1 MKGDKAMKTRKIIMK
16 DMHNMETEILKYELR
31 INLMRK
37 ASKRFAKRGDS
48 LKVSIVDA
56 LIHNEQKQKAY
67 HEGILTGYKLALTL
81 MK

>member
-1 MKGDKAMKTRKIIMK
+1 MKTRKVMMKIIRT
-16 DMHNMETEILKYELR
+16 MENESLRYDLK
-31 INLMRK
+31 IDLMRK
-37 ASKRFAKRGDS
+37 TSKRFAKRGDS

>member
-1 MKGDKAMKTRKIIMK
+1 MKTRKIIMK

-37 ASKRFAKRGDS
+37 VSKRFAKRGDS
-48 LKVSIVDA
+48 LKVNITEA
-56 LIHNEQKQKAY
+56 LMHNEQKQKAY

>member
-48 LKVSIVDA
+48 LKVSIVEA

>member
-1 MKGDKAMKTRKIIMK
+1 MKTRKVMMKIIHK
-16 DMHNMETEILKYELR
+16 MEIENLAYDLK
-31 INLMRK
+31 IDLMRK

-48 LKVSIVDA
+48 LKVNIVEA
-56 LIHNEQKQKAY
+56 LIHNEQKQKMY

>member
-1 MKGDKAMKTRKIIMK
+1 MKTRKIIMK

-37 ASKRFAKRGDS
+37 ASKQFAKRGDS
-48 LKVSIVDA
+48 LKVNITDA

>member
-1 MKGDKAMKTRKIIMK
+1 MKTRKVMMKIIRT
-16 DMHNMETEILKYELR
+16 MENESLRYDLK
-31 INLMRK
+31 IDLMRK
-37 ASKRFAKRGDS
+37 ASKRFAKRSDS

>member
-48 LKVSIVDA
+48 LKVNITEA
-56 LIHNEQKQKAY
+56 LMHNEQKQKAY

>member
-1 MKGDKAMKTRKIIMK
+1 MKTRKVMMKIIR
-16 DMHNMETEILKYELR
+16 NMENENLRYDLK
-31 INLMRK
+31 IDLMRK
-37 ASKRFAKRGDS
+37 TSKRFARRGDS

>member
-1 MKGDKAMKTRKIIMK
+1 MKTRKVMMKIIRT
-16 DMHNMETEILKYELR
+16 MENESLRYDLK
-31 INLMRK
+31 IDLMRK
-37 ASKRFAKRGDS
+37 VSKRFAKRGDS

-56 LIHNEQKQKAY
+56 LIHNEQKQKSY

>member
-1 MKGDKAMKTRKIIMK
+1 MKTRRIMMKVINKMELENLTHDLKI
-16 DMHNMETEILKYELR
+16 D
-31 INLMRK
+31 LMRK

-48 LKVSIVDA
+48 LKVNIVDA

-67 HEGILTGYKLALTL
+67 HEGILTGYKTALIL

>member
-1 MKGDKAMKTRKIIMK
+1 MKTRKVMMKIIR
-16 DMHNMETEILKYELR
+16 NMEDENLRYDLK
-31 INLMRK
+31 IDLMRK
-37 ASKRFAKRGDS
+37 ASKQFAKCGDS